1 MIAFR
6 FEGREVEA
14 PQGMSVA
21 AALLAAGVV
30 HLRDAPADGTP
41 RGAFCMMGLCQECVV
56 LVDGVAVE
64 ACRLPAS
71 PGLDVRA
78 AGTGR

>member
-6 FEGREVEA
+6 FDGRAIHA
-14 PQGMSVA
+14 PRGMSVA

-30 HLRDAPADGTP
+30 HLRNAPCDAAP
-41 RGAFCMMGLCQECVV
+41 RGAFCMMGLCQECIV
-56 LVDGVAVE
+56 LADGIAIE

-71 PGLDVRA
+71 PDLDVRSV
-78 AGTGR
+78 GGGR